1 MERKSSKE
9 YSVVFLVEG
18 EKFEIRND
26 FSRNLATFV
35 LFSAETSVGTSL
47 GFAPGGGR
55 RHSTK
60 FSGFFF
66 STA

>member
-26 FSRNLATFV
+26 FSRNSVIFG
-35 LFSAETSVGTSL
+35 LFSAENSVGTSL
-47 GFAPGGGR
+47 GFAPGRGR
-55 RHSTK
+55 GHSTK